1 MKLYLRRVWLTVHR
15 WLGLTVGL
23 LFAFAGLTGS
33 VIVFDHAIDEW
44 LNSAMMVTR
53 HEGSQRSVA
62 EIITAAEQA
71 PAAPGR
77 IVNVHYPRVD
87 KGTFTLHFRDPQ
99 QSNKAET
106 TEVFVDPI
114 TAEVLG
120 QRVRD
125 SGLMAVIYK
134 LHSTL
139 LAGDTGKGLLG
150 GLALLSFVSISS
162 GLVLWWPLIRKGIR
176 IGIGIR
182 SRMFV
187 YDLHKS
193 LGGLFSPILLLIV
206 ITGVYLTLPKLV
218 KPLIVAFSKETKL
231 PNKVKSKPRE
241 AGTQAIG
248 PDAAAQVAVET
259 MPGCRLMSIEL
270 PLKADDSYRVFVRQ
284 SGEVGQ
290 LRGVGRVWVDQY
302 RKDCL
307 ATRDWR
313 NYTMADTYFRI
324 QLALHSGDAF
334 GLLGRWMF
342 CLAGLVPSVLYITG
356 FIMWRRRAKLPP
368 TSVPILLTRH
378 IELEVV
384 TTEIYATAD
393 ISDSR

>member
-1 MKLYLRRVWLTVHR
+1 MKLKLRRVWLMVHR

-62 EIITAAEQA
+62 EIIAAAEQA
-71 PAAPGR
+71 APAPGR
-77 IVNVHYPRVD
+77 IVNVHYPRIE

-125 SGLMAVIYK
+125 SGLMAAIYR

-150 GLALLSFVSISS
+150 GLALLSLVSISS
-162 GLVLWWPLIRKGIR
+162 GLVLWWPLIRRGIR

-182 SRMFV
+182 SGMVV

-206 ITGVYLTLPKLV
+206 VTGVYLTLPKLV
-218 KPLIVAFSKETKL
+218 KPLITAFSKETKL
-231 PNKVKSKPRE
+231 PTKVKSKPRE
-241 AGTQAIG
+241 PGMQAIG
-248 PDAAAQVAVET
+248 PDAAAQVAQQT

-270 PLKADDSYRVFVRQ
+270 PLKADDAYRVFVRQ
-284 SGEVGQ
+284 SGEVGE

-302 RKDCL
+302 QGNCL

-313 NYTMADTYFRI
+313 TFTIADTYFRI

-334 GLLGRWMF
+334 GLLGRWLF
-342 CLAGLVPSVLYITG
+342 CLAGLVPSVLYVTG
-356 FIMWRRRAKLPP
+356 FIMWRRRSKL
-368 TSVPILLTRH
+368 TSAALS
-378 IELEVV
+378 IEASRNIRVQEI
-384 TTEIYATAD
+384 TTEIYATAA
-393 ISDSR
+393 IREVQ